1 MYTNNTMKGGGC
13 GAKNY
18 CLMSSSYGKN
28 KSSDPCG
35 PLLCFMML

>member
-1 MYTNNTMKGGGC
+1 MKGGGC

-18 CLMSSSYGKN
+18 MSYEQLLWEKN